1 MFVIRWGMTVVN
13 LPLLGDPPDAQSL
26 LATEVVRHT
35 LSLPRGVSEYFAAQG
50 RPLGLSGAS
59 MMALVLSRLTHQL
72 ALPAA
77 PLQDTH
83 RRLLALLT
91 WHGAGPAELH
101 RLLPHS
107 AQVASVPWATLAS
120 NEAALELLQRSLL
133 EFGRNAS
140 TTLLAYIADEWQVD
154 PDWLLGV
161 HPRPGREVGFL
172 TGGAIPIERLATAV
186 LDRVARHG
194 GLELALL
201 MGSTG
206 ELPAASPGVLLLAVR
221 FEDPVSL
228 PRHRVLALVD
238 TADVTQLGALRE
250 LTRQV
255 AAAHPGTQGT
265 GERIAVDTFQA
276 LVTGRRHIAEVRHL
290 ASPTRWSADE
300 LLELYQPGAAD

>member
-1 MFVIRWGMTVVN
+1 MTVAD

-101 RLLPHS
+101 RLLPS
-107 AQVASVPWATLAS
+107 PAQVPSLPWATLAS
-120 NEAALELLQRSLL
+120 NEATLELLQRNLS
-133 EFGRNAS
+133 EFGTNAS
-140 TTLLAYIADEWQVD
+140 TTLLAYIADKWQVD

-172 TGGAIPIERLATAV
+172 TDDAILIERLTADV
-186 LDRVARHG
+186 LERAAQHG

-201 MGSTG
+201 TGGPG
-206 ELPAASPGVLLLAVR
+206 ELLAASPSILMVAVR
-221 FEDPVSL
+221 FQDPVSL
-228 PRHRVLALVD
+228 PRHRVLAL
-238 TADVTQLGALRE
+238 ADPNDSAQLGALRE
-250 LTRQV
+250 LARRV
-255 AAAHPGTQGT
+255 AWAHPGTPVT
-265 GERIAVDTFQA
+265 GERLTADKFQA
-276 LVTGRRHIAEVRHL
+276 LITGRHHIAQVRHL
-290 ASPTRWSADE
+290 EVPTRWPADE
-300 LLELYQPGAAD
+300 LLELHQPGAD